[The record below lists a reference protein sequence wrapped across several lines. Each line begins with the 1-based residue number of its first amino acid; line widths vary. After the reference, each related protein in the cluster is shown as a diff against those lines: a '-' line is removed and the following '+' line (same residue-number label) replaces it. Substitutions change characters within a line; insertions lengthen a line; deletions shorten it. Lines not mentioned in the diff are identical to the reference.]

1 MKKLIAVVIL
11 AVLTLSVYAATNGV
25 MTIPA
30 GTEGTVIKF
39 TFATMTDLE
48 TVLFKLNGSALR
60 IVVKSTTNDPNGYLC
75 IKDISDANYVSL
87 PETTFS
93 ASSTVPVNFSI
104 SQDANSF
111 SGIPVAGYSTLT
123 LTNCAALGATE
134 IYLYVER
141 K

>member
-1 MKKLIAVVIL
+1 MKKMITIIVIL
-11 AVLTLSVYAATNGV
+11 ILSGLAIAATNGV
-25 MTIPA
+25 RSHPA
-30 GTEGTVIKF
+30 GTEGTVEKF